1 MAYHPALA
9 AGRVAVITGAAS
21 GIGLAAAE
29 RFADFGMKVCHGRR
43 ERGGARSRR
52 PPRRRARAGRQGD
65 VIGVPTDV
73 SSRART
79 SSG

>member
-29 RFADFGMKVCHGRR
+29 RFADFGMKVVHGRR
-43 ERGGARSRR
+43 ECRSAGGGGRKSVARA
-52 PPRRRARAGRQGD
+52 PAARAR
-65 VIGVPTDV
+65 
-73 SSRART
+73 
-79 SSG
+79 